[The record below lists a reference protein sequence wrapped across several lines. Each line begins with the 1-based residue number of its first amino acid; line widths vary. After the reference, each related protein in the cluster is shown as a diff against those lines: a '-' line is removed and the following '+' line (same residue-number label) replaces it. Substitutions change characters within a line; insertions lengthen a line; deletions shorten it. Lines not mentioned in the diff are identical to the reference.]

1 MRVTINGN
9 AIIVQEN
16 VMTSN
21 GIIHAVNAIIP
32 IPPLVTFVMADP
44 NLYNMGMAFTRS
56 NLTVDFPLV
65 LSTENGSTPAPFIVL
80 VLPIRYSWI
89 CWMNWRSND

>member
-1 MRVTINGN
+1 MSVTLNGN
-9 AIIVQEN
+9 AIIVQGN

-56 NLTVDFPLV
+56 DLKVDFPLV
-65 LSTENGSTPAPFIVL
+65 LSTENGSTLATFTVL
-80 VLPIRYSWI
+80 LLPIWHSWI